1 MTDPILERLKT
12 LEAEY
17 AAGQKMLAELE
28 GRRTNLMNTLLRI
41 DGAIAVL
48 KELSGE
54 GAGANGSSPAP
65 VHAPSVQSP

>member
-17 AAGQKMLAELE
+17 EAGQKMLAELDA
-28 GRRTNLMNTLLRI
+28 RRTNLMNTMLRI
-41 DGAIAVL
+41 EGAIAVL

-54 GAGANGSSPAP
+54 AAGANGSSPTA
-65 VHAPSVQSP
+65 VDSPRLPAG